1 MARIIVIFLL
11 VLYSSI
17 SQAQSGILSK
27 EIAATQ
33 LPKGIKFNGKLLELW
48 TWRDNSGENFLLLT
62 KIPDY
67 PVKSAEYNEDARSSD
82 IYAYQYVR
90 NDTGYRMVWKLMDY
104 IKECPFDITLGFFKG
119 SVSITDLD
127 ADGIA
132 EATIIYKLSC
142 RSDVSPDYMKL
153 IIREGTAKYSLRGWM
168 CDPGNDEQKQA
179 CVEEDSI
186 NLEKLPK
193 PTDEWEQILL
203 SLGRYETE
211 KEFSNAPVSF
221 LSFVRREWLKYVKK
235 SFD

>member
-11 VLYSSI
+11 ALYSSI

-27 EIAATQ
+27 KIAATQ

-48 TWRDNSGENFLLLT
+48 TWKDNSGENFLLLT

-104 IKECPFDITLGFFKG
+104 IKECPFDITLAFLKG

-127 ADGIA
+127 AGW
-132 EATIIYKLSC
+132 YC
-142 RSDVSPDYMKL
+142 RSNYYL
-153 IIREGTAKYSLRGWM
+153 
-168 CDPGNDEQKQA
+168 QA
-179 CVEEDSI
+179 LLPERCVARLYE
-186 NLEKLPK
+186 
-193 PTDEWEQILL
+193 THYAGRRRQIL
-203 SLGRYETE
+203 
-211 KEFSNAPVSF
+211 FAWMD
-221 LSFVRREWLKYVKK
+221 VRPR
-235 SFD
+235 